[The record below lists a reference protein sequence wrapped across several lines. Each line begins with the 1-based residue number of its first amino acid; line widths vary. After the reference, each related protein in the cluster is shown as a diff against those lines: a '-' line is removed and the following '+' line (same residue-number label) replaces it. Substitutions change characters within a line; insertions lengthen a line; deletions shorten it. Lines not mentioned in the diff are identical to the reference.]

1 MHFPDGEVQHVV
13 RFDDTPWG
21 PCPPT
26 LPDGCE
32 MAVLDGD
39 PQGEDLFTL
48 RFQTVENF
56 VMPPHWHPKD
66 ERVTVI
72 RGTVAVAFGA
82 DTDRQDATEFGSGD
96 YYVNARDA
104 MHQVWID
111 RGTILQITGIGPW
124 KVIPAAGQRR
134 ARAISSRCH
143 NLRRRPRPQGLASAS
158 LTDLE
163 SQFDSIPRL
172 HRGGSLRKALV
183 SCVADVDDTGFEQIS
198 IGDTGLLA
206 SLLCSSSPVRGECRR
221 AWPVVSAAVF

>member
-1 MHFPDGEVQHVV
+1 MIASSSPTKPIFHLARLTPCLILVLIAGASAGQEIGVMHFPDGEVQHVV

-82 DTDRQDATEFGSGD
+82 DTDRQDATEFGPGD

-104 MHQVWID
+104 IHQVWID

-124 KVIPAAGQRR
+124 KVIPVRETPRAGHQ
-134 ARAISSRCH
+134 
-143 NLRRRPRPQGLASAS
+143 
-158 LTDLE
+158 
-163 SQFDSIPRL
+163 
-172 HRGGSLRKALV
+172 
-183 SCVADVDDTGFEQIS
+183 
-198 IGDTGLLA
+198 
-206 SLLCSSSPVRGECRR
+206 
-221 AWPVVSAAVF
+221 